1 MKPYIV
7 GITGASGAGKT
18 SVLKKLLQAFEPHQI
33 SLLSQDNYY
42 KPREEQVKDENGII
56 NFDLP
61 EALYLEDYK
70 KDIIQLQQ
78 GNQIQRKE
86 YTFNNATKTPT
97 TIVIQPTPILI
108 VEGLF
113 IFHEE
118 EMRNL
123 FDLKVFIDVEDFIG
137 LKRRILRDNN
147 ERGYP
152 LDDVLY
158 RYEHH
163 VFPAYQQFIAPHK
176 SKMDLIIP
184 NNLHYE
190 KGLEVLIAFL
200 KLKIKN

>member
-1 MKPYIV
+1 MKKIYII

-18 SVLKKLLQAFEPHQI
+18 SILKGLLNAFTPETI

-42 KPREEQVKDENGII
+42 KPRNEQKADENGVL

-61 EALYLEDYK
+61 ESLDLEAYK
-70 KDIIQLQQ
+70 NDIIQLKN
-78 GNQIQRKE
+78 GQRVEREE
-86 YTFNNATKTPT
+86 YTFNNAEKKPT
-97 TIVIQPTPILI
+97 TIIVNSTPILI

-113 IFHEE
+113 IFHKEE
-118 EMRNL
+118 ISQL
-123 FDLKVFIDVEDFIG
+123 FDLKIFIDVEDFIG
-137 LKRRILRDNN
+137 LKRRILRDST

-163 VFPAYQQFIAPHK
+163 VFPAYQQFIAPYK
-176 SKMDLIIP
+176 AKTDIIIP
-184 NNLHYE
+184 NNLHFE

-200 KLKIKN
+200 KTKI

>member
-1 MKPYIV
+1 MKKPYII

-18 SVLKKLLQAFEPHQI
+18 SILRGLLNAFSVDTI

-42 KPREEQVKDENGII
+42 RPREQQKQDENGVL

-61 EALYLEDYK
+61 DSLDLEAYK
-70 KDIIQLQQ
+70 NDIIALRNEQNVERQ
-78 GNQIQRKE
+78 E
-86 YTFNNATKTPT
+86 YTFNNADKKPAN
-97 TIVIQPTPILI
+97 IVIHSTPILI

-113 IFHEE
+113 IFHKEE
-118 EMRNL
+118 ISNL

-137 LKRRILRDNN
+137 LKRRILRDNT

-163 VFPAYQQFIAPHK
+163 VFPAYQQFIAPYK
-176 SKMDLIIP
+176 AKADIIIP
-184 NNLHYE
+184 NNLHFE
-190 KGLEVLIAFL
+190 KGLDVLIAFL
-200 KLKIKN
+200 KTKI

>member
-1 MKPYIV
+1 MKKPYII

-18 SVLKKLLQAFEPHQI
+18 SILKGLLNAFTTETI

-42 KPREEQVKDENGII
+42 RPREEQKKDENGVL

-61 EALYLEDYK
+61 ESLDLEAYK
-70 KDIIQLQQ
+70 NDIIALRNGQKIERQ
-78 GNQIQRKE
+78 E
-86 YTFNNATKTPT
+86 YTFNNADKKAAN
-97 TIVIQPTPILI
+97 IVINPTSILI

-113 IFHEE
+113 IFHKEE
-118 EMRNL
+118 ISNL

-137 LKRRILRDNN
+137 LKRRILRDNT

-163 VFPAYQQFIAPHK
+163 VFPAYQQFIAPYK
-176 SKMDLIIP
+176 AKADIIIP
-184 NNLHYE
+184 NNLHFE
-190 KGLEVLIAFL
+190 KGLEVLITFL
-200 KLKIKN
+200 KTKV